1 MLSSV
6 DPREV
11 LNNFDDVFNLCVRL
25 HTTAA
30 SIGNLEG
37 KFNAVDE
44 FDYVVIYNGWLLAH
58 SFMQ

>member
-11 LNNFDDVFNLCVRL
+11 LNNFDDVFYLCVCL

-30 SIGNLEG
+30 GIGNLEG
-37 KFNAVDE
+37 KFNAVD
-44 FDYVVIYNGWLLAH
+44 
-58 SFMQ
+58 